1 MRETMPA
8 KTDHPS
14 FIQPQN
20 QDSRLWRYM
29 GFTKFVSLISS
40 GSIFLCRADL
50 FKDPFEGSYS
60 KANVALRPQV
70 YKDMPSEQL
79 GTMMAQMASF
89 AKWVREWTYINCWH
103 ANEFE
108 SAAMWDL
115 YAKTNEAVAIETT
128 YQKLKDALP
137 EKVFLGLV
145 KYIDY
150 EKEWLPEG
158 NSFYPFTHKR
168 KSFEH
173 EKEVRAVIQE
183 LPSKEKKVEVGKQN
197 NQPGVS
203 VPVLLN
209 DLITAIYVAP
219 TAPAWLAELVTDVSI
234 KYGLSATVRKS
245 DLYSEP
251 VF

>member
-1 MRETMPA
+1 M
-8 KTDHPS
+8 D
-14 FIQPQN
+14 
-20 QDSRLWRYM
+20 
-29 GFTKFVSLISS
+29 FTKFVSLASS
-40 GSIFLCRADL
+40 GSLFFCRADL

-70 YKDMPSEQL
+70 YKDMSKEQL
-79 GTMMAQMASF
+79 GKMMAQMAGF
-89 AKWVREWTYINCWH
+89 AKWIREWTYINCWH
-103 ANEFE
+103 ANEYE

-128 YQKLKDALP
+128 YQKLKKVLP
-137 EKVFLGLV
+137 EKAFIGYV

-150 EKEWLPEG
+150 ESEWLPEG

-173 EKEVRAVIQE
+173 EREVRAVIQE
-183 LPSKEKKVEVGKQN
+183 LPSNENGIEVGKKN
-197 NQPGVS
+197 CKSGVT
-203 VPVLLN
+203 VPIALN
-209 DLITAIYVAP
+209 DLITTIHVSP
-219 TAPAWLAELVTDVSI
+219 TVPTWLAELVDEVRA
-234 KYGLSATVRKS
+234 KYELSAVVKKS